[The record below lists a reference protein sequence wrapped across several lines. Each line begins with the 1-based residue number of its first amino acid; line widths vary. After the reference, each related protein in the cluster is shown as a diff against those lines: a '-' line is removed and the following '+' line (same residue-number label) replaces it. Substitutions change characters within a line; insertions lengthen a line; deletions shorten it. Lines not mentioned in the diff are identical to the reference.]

1 MNPTTTSICQYCNI
15 KHELEEPAPE
25 TELFSSQLPSAQ
37 PPVVVEQQEPQL
49 SSMGEPEK
57 KKKVKSHLKKHRSS
71 QSSTNSSVAEEVEA
85 LAHHQSRSNSVH
97 EAKNSKKELS
107 AAKTTPSEQPQKK
120 RPQRTFS
127 TV

>member
-37 PPVVVEQQEPQL
+37 PPVVVEQQEPQP

-57 KKKVKSHLKKHRSS
+57 KKKTKSAASK
-71 QSSTNSSVAEEVEA
+71 VEA
-85 LAHHQSRSNSVH
+85 APKVEDVCLV
-97 EAKNSKKELS
+97 L
-107 AAKTTPSEQPQKK
+107 
-120 RPQRTFS
+120 
-127 TV
+127 